1 MITRLLHKPLTW
13 VVLAGVAAGAVFGLY
28 WFQPW
33 KLFTTTEV
41 HEPVPAVAGPT
52 GGAPA
57 GDASSGGAR
66 AGGAPGG
73 ADPAARNQ
81 LLATG
86 SFITHEH
93 DTSGDVRVVRL
104 ADGRRQ
110 LVLLDL
116 DTSDG
121 PDLRVWLSDQPV
133 TTGVAGWRV
142 FDDGAWVELG
152 RLKGNRGDQVYEI
165 PAGAD
170 LAELTSVSIW
180 CRRFAVSFGA
190 ARLRPA

>member
-1 MITRLLHKPLTW
+1 MIARLLRKPLTW
-13 VVLAGVAAGAVFGLY
+13 LVLAGIVAAAAFGVY

-33 KLFTTTEV
+33 KLFTNKEV
-41 HEPVPAVAGPT
+41 NEAVPVVATQATPT
-52 GGAPA
+52 PTAAPQPS
-57 GDASSGGAR
+57 SSG
-66 AGGAPGG
+66 P
-73 ADPAARNQ
+73 DPAANV

-86 SFITHEH
+86 TFITHEH
-93 DTSGDVRVVRL
+93 ATSGDAQVVRL

-133 TTGVAGWRV
+133 REGTSGWRV

-165 PAGAD
+165 PADAD
-170 LAELTSVSIW
+170 LGELTSVSIW

-190 ARLRPA
+190 AELRPA